1 MKKYIIALIGFVML
15 LLSVSAQPAAS
26 KEQQELERQRQQI
39 KKEIEQAQELLDN
52 NRKTT
57 KENMSTLA
65 IINHKLNKQE
75 NVIENISREINLMD
89 NNIYKSQKDVNK
101 LQLVLDTLKEEYTR
115 SMLYAYKSR
124 SSSDFLNF
132 VFSSPSFNDAIKRIN
147 YLKSYRSYREMQGE
161 NIARTQ
167 VLLKD
172 RIDELSGNKQKKN
185 VVLQIQS
192 KEVDALQVQ
201 QEEKNLIVSKL
212 KAKGKELNNQIA
224 AKKKQM
230 QKVNNAFAAAIKRA
244 NDEARKIAAA
254 TKVYEDRNRRELDLD
269 NKKNNTTTNTKT
281 GKKNRAVTEPTN
293 TKSVFLGIDAE
304 LSLNTNFERNKG
316 NLPWPV
322 NSGYLLLHYGLNKLG
337 NGVEV
342 ISEGLSIGT
351 AIGTAVKAIFDGEVK
366 AVDNYD
372 DLQMVVIKH
381 GMYFTGYSNISGVN
395 LKKGQM
401 VNVGQVIGK
410 VAANLDGVGAIDLM
424 ISKDKS
430 ELNPE
435 AWLKRR

>member
-1 MKKYIIALIGFVML
+1 
-15 LLSVSAQPAAS
+15 
-26 KEQQELERQRQQI
+26 
-39 KKEIEQAQELLDN
+39 
-52 NRKTT
+52 
-57 KENMSTLA
+57 
-65 IINHKLNKQE
+65 
-75 NVIENISREINLMD
+75 
-89 NNIYKSQKDVNK
+89 
-101 LQLVLDTLKEEYTR
+101 
-115 SMLYAYKSR
+115 MLYAYKSR

-147 YLKSYRSYREMQGE
+147 YLKSYRSYREMSGA

-167 VLLKD
+167 ALLKD
-172 RIDELSGNKQKKN
+172 GIDELSGNKQKKS

-201 QEEKNLIVSKL
+201 QEEKNTIVNKL
-212 KAKGKELNNQIA
+212 KAQGKELNNQIA

-244 NDEARKIAAA
+244 NDEARKIATA
-254 TKVYEDRNRRELDLD
+254 TKVSEDRNRKVEELN
-269 NKKNNTTTNTKT
+269 NKKDNTTTNTKT
-281 GKKNRAVTEPTN
+281 GKKSRTVTEPVN
-293 TKSVFLGIDAE
+293 TKSVFVGTDAE
-304 LSLNTNFERNKG
+304 LSLNTNFERNRG

-322 NSGYLLLHYGLNKLG
+322 NSGYILLHYGLNKLG

-342 ISEGLSIGT
+342 ISEVLSIGT
-351 AIGTAVKAIFDGEVK
+351 EVGTAVKAIFDGEVK
-366 AVDNYD
+366 AIDNYD

-381 GMYFTGYSNISGVN
+381 GMYFTGYSNITGVN

-401 VNVGQVIGK
+401 VSVGQVIGK
-410 VAANLDGVGAIDLM
+410 VSKNLDGVGAIDLM

-435 AWLKRR
+435 TWLKRR